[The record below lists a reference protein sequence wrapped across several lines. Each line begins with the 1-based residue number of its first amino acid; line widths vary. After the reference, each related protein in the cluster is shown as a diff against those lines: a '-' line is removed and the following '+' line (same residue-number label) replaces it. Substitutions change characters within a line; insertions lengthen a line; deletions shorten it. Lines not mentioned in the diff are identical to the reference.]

1 MNDFIKQSAS
11 EQLLYYEQASA
22 SLNLPAVAIEKD
34 FWVCW
39 TLRELFSLPGWKDHL
54 TFKGGTSLSKVWKL
68 IERFSEDI
76 DLVVGRS
83 YLGFDGDADPELS
96 HTQSQEKKRLKRLK
110 KFCREKVLADLL
122 PNLKALAE
130 KVIPDC
136 NTDCLRFVDEDN
148 DSDTIEFHYPSVFP
162 KDSLGAMLPYVKI
175 EMGPRGDNWPA
186 GLYSIQPY
194 LAQILP
200 RDSSFKSDINVR
212 VLEAERTF
220 WEKAMLLH
228 EETFRPDGKKRKPRM
243 ARHYYDLYCMI
254 QAGVAKRAMEDVK
267 LFERVRKHRQFYF
280 NVSWVDYSTMS
291 PGKIRL
297 VPSDSDLADWKND
310 YAAMRRVFFFGTV
323 PAFDELIQ
331 VVTDFQ
337 THLNSRDL

>member
-22 SLNLPAVAIEKD
+22 TLNLPAVAIEKD

-39 TLRELFSLPGWKDHL
+39 TLRGLFSLPGWKDHL

-96 HTQSQEKKRLKRLK
+96 PTQSQEKKRLKRLK

-136 NTDCLRFVDEDN
+136 NADCLLFVDEDN
-148 DSDTIEFHYPSVFP
+148 DSDTIEFHY
-162 KDSLGAMLPYVKI
+162 L
-175 EMGPRGDNWPA
+175 
-186 GLYSIQPY
+186 
-194 LAQILP
+194 
-200 RDSSFKSDINVR
+200 
-212 VLEAERTF
+212 
-220 WEKAMLLH
+220 
-228 EETFRPDGKKRKPRM
+228 
-243 ARHYYDLYCMI
+243 
-254 QAGVAKRAMEDVK
+254 
-267 LFERVRKHRQFYF
+267 
-280 NVSWVDYSTMS
+280 NVSASTANSTSMS
-291 PGKIRL
+291 AGWITPL
-297 VPSDSDLADWKND
+297 
-310 YAAMRRVFFFGTV
+310 
-323 PAFDELIQ
+323 
-331 VVTDFQ
+331 
-337 THLNSRDL
+337 